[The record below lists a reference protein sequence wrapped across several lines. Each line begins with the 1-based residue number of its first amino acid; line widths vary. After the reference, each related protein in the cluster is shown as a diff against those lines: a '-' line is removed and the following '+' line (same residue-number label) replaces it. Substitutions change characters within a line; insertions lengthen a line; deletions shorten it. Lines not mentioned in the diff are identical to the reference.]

1 MTSTLSVLAA
11 FAVILLDLAGRAG
24 LDKVL
29 ALAGTPALVAMWAQ
43 LQSVVELISGVA
55 LTGLAPGLT
64 VLIAQAK
71 SREDVACL
79 LRAATRLCLSIALG
93 GAALFLLASLWLRP
107 EVAQTT
113 TQTMLLLASMSGCI
127 LVIPGLMSAYWLGQH
142 KQQRVLQFALLGI
155 LPWTAVA
162 WAVFK
167 GAALQQMMLAQ
178 CAALMLIALPMGW
191 YLHRLAGRSAHPPD
205 FKKLAHFIPVGLAIG
220 IMSPASML
228 LVRGIIA
235 AALSWDDAGLMQA
248 LWRASDWVTGAAS
261 GVLSLIFLPRLSATS
276 GTKRFGRELGRAA
289 YTVLLPTALLLL
301 LIYLNQ
307 RTVLATLYDA
317 RFAVSD
323 RAVALFM
330 LGSWLR
336 VASWVFL
343 YGLYAVRR
351 TLLLVAGEVLSLPLL
366 VLLLWLYEKNLT
378 LERAALLYCVTYIVY
393 MAFNAVALLYSR
405 LRHP

>member
-1 MTSTLSVLAA
+1 MTSALSVLAA

-29 ALAGTPALVAMWAQ
+29 ALSGTPALVAMWAQ
-43 LQSVVELISGVA
+43 LQSVVDLVSGVA

-71 SREDVACL
+71 TREDVACL
-79 LRAATRLCLSIALG
+79 LRAALRLCPAIALG
-93 GAALFLLASLWLRP
+93 GAALFLLASFWLRP
-107 EVAQTT
+107 EMAQTT
-113 TQTMLLLASMSGCI
+113 TQTMLALAAASGCVS
-127 LVIPGLMSAYWLGQH
+127 VIPGLMSAYWLGLH

-155 LPWTAVA
+155 LPWAAVA
-162 WAVFK
+162 WFVFK

-178 CAALMLIALPMGW
+178 SAALLLIALPMGG
-191 YLHRLAGRSAHPPD
+191 YLHRLASRSAHPPGL
-205 FKKLAHFIPVGLAIG
+205 KKLAHFIPVGLAIG

-235 AALSWDDAGLMQA
+235 SALSWDDAGLMQA

-261 GVLSLIFLPRLSATS
+261 GILSLVFLPRLSATS
-276 GTKRFGRELGRAA
+276 ETKRFARELGRAA
-289 YTVLLPTALLLL
+289 FMVLLPTAILLL

-307 RTVLATLYDA
+307 RAVLATLYDA

-330 LGSWLR
+330 LGSLLR

-366 VLLLWLYEKNLT
+366 VFLLWLFDKNLT
-378 LERAALLYCVTYIVY
+378 LERAALLYCVTYVVY
-393 MAFNAVALLYSR
+393 LVFNAVALFYSR